1 MTDGVS
7 GVISGLT
14 LDPIFDAAGTLL
26 THAGEVLKVVVTNPI
41 LVLPLAMSALGM
53 CCGLVGMLRRA
64 R

>member
-1 MTDGVS
+1 MITGIT
-7 GVISGLT
+7 GVIADMT
-14 LDPIFDAAGTLL
+14 LDPIFDAAGVLL
-26 THAGEVLKVVVTNPI
+26 QHTGELLKVVVTNPI

>member
-1 MTDGVS
+1 MITG
-7 GVISGLT
+7 ISGALAEMT
-14 LDPIFDAAGTLL
+14 LDPIFDAAGVLL
-26 THAGEVLKVVVTNPI
+26 EHSGELLKVVVSNPV